1 MKTLLIMRHA
11 KSSWDNAGLSDFER
25 PLNKRGL
32 AAAPLMGDFSRT
44 EHLQPALIISS
55 PAARARQTAL
65 IVQNSAQIKSEII
78 FDDRIYEAGPGR
90 LLDVI
95 GEQENTADS
104 ILLIGHNPGLEG
116 LIRILTGDLQPMP
129 TAALAVID
137 LENVNWNDIKTS
149 TGSLRMLIRPKEI
162 RE

>member
-11 KSSWDNAGLSDFER
+11 KSSWDNADQSDFER

-32 AAAPLMGDFSRT
+32 AAAPLMGDYIRT
-44 EHLQPALIISS
+44 EQLQPALIISS

-65 IVQNSAQIKSEII
+65 IIQNSAQIESEII
-78 FDDRIYEAGPGR
+78 FDDRIYEATPGR

-95 GEQENTADS
+95 GEQENTNNS
-104 ILLIGHNPGLEG
+104 MLLVGHNPGLEG
-116 LIRILTGDLQPMP
+116 LIKILTGDMQPMP

-137 LENVNWNDIKTS
+137 LESKNWRDIKTS

-162 RE
+162 GE